1 MKKLLLSA
9 LMLVGSLASFG
20 QVFSGTV
27 ADTTNEPMLMASV
40 AFLNPEDSTVA
51 SFVITDNDGYFQSG
65 RLSEGKYFVQV
76 SFLGYETYSKEVTV
90 GENGTPSDLGII
102 KIKPALNTLSEV
114 VINGQRIPVLIN
126 KDTVEYNASSFRVQ
140 ADDNV
145 EDLLKR
151 LPGIEVE
158 RDGSITAQGQEV
170 QQVLVDGKEFFGGD
184 PTVATRNI
192 PADAVERVQVYD
204 RQTDDAMFTGVDDG
218 ERSKT
223 INLELKEDR
232 KNGYFGYAEG
242 GGGYADDRFPFIGKG
257 GLHSFT
263 NTTRLSVL
271 TNVNNINDYG
281 FSFGD
286 MRDMSGSS
294 GGMGRG
300 GYMITVNDNNGIP
313 MNYSGPNDGLYFS
326 GATGVNLNW
335 DPNSKHRF
343 NASYFY
349 SHLDNFTTTT
359 ENSQEFFG
367 DTEIIGF
374 RESEENS
381 VSNNHSF
388 NINHRSDL
396 DTMNRIEF
404 KANGNYQVGFSNSSI
419 FEERDIERQGT
430 LQQSSRNTNSQ
441 NTNTGANFNLNYIHK
456 FNNAGRLLTIRTS
469 LNTSDRE
476 SQGEWQN
483 NNAFPLDNDVDSLFQ
498 SRGDLSNNRVLSA
511 SAAYSEPIA
520 KNHLLEFTAR
530 LSSNEENLTRTT
542 IDVYSGGF
550 LEEFSPIFNMS
561 ENTRGIAMAYKYTG
575 QEHNLDVSLRGN
587 AYTQG
592 AIESRFEST
601 IENRTYMYLLPSVNY
616 NWSLSSFS
624 RLSFNYGTDVQLPEL
639 TQLLTLRDITNPLI
653 TYVGNANLEPQFNQ
667 SVWAHYGTWN
677 SFSGYGVWGFIS
689 AGRTDN
695 VISTSQTID
704 NQYVRTFTPE
714 NFDTPAYNVRGN
726 VSYNQSIN
734 AIGMRTR
741 VGANSSWSSSPSRIN
756 GDLNEQTN
764 TSAGGS
770 LSVSNLNQD
779 ILEVSVG
786 GSWNMN
792 WSTFS
797 LQERL
802 NQEYLS
808 QSYFVDFEWNVTKA
822 LGVESGVE
830 MNNYSNASFAEDQF
844 VPVWNANISYNLSK
858 TGTAQLELTVFDILN
873 QNRGIN
879 RFGNLNAIIE
889 RNTNSL
895 GRYVMISFLYKFNS
909 NMGGASG
916 EGSGRREEIR
926 VTH

>member
-1 MKKLLLSA
+1 MKKLLLLA
-9 LMLVGSLASFG
+9 IAVMGSWASNA
-20 QVFSGTV
+20 QVFMGTV

-40 AFLNPEDSTVA
+40 AFLNPSDSTVA
-51 SFVITDNDGYFQSG
+51 SFVITDNDGKFRSS
-65 RLSEGKYFVQV
+65 RLSDGDYIFQV
-76 SFLGYETYSKEVTV
+76 SFLGYETYSTMVTV
-90 GENGTPSDLGII
+90 GENGTPPDLGVI
-102 KIKPALNTLSEV
+102 KIRPALNTLSEV

-232 KNGYFGYAEG
+232 RNGYFGYAEG
-242 GGGYADDRFPFIGKG
+242 GAGYAEDRYPFMGKAG
-257 GLHSFT
+257 VHSFT
-263 NTTRLSVL
+263 NTTRVSVL

-286 MRDMSGSS
+286 FRDMSGGG

-300 GYMITVNDNNGIP
+300 GYSITVDGSESIP
-313 MNYSGPNDGLYFS
+313 LNYAGPNDGLYFS

-335 DPNSKHRF
+335 DPNRNHRF

-349 SHLDNFTTTT
+349 THLDNFTTTT
-359 ENSQEFFG
+359 ENSREFVG
-367 DTEIIGF
+367 NTEIVGR

-381 VSNNHSF
+381 ISNNHSF
-388 NINHRSDL
+388 SINHRSDL

-404 KANGNYQVGFSNSSI
+404 KANGSYQAGFSNSTV
-419 FEERDIERQGT
+419 FEQRDIEGQGT
-430 LQQSSRNTNSQ
+430 LQQSNRSTNSE
-441 NTNTGANFNLNYIHK
+441 NNNTGANFNLNYIHK
-456 FNNAGRLLTIRTS
+456 FNNAGRLLTIRS
-469 LNTSDRE
+469 GLNLTDRE

-498 SRGDLSNNRVLSA
+498 SRQDLTFNRVYSA

-520 KNHLLEFTAR
+520 RKHLLEFTAS
-530 LSSNEENLTRTT
+530 LSSNSENLRRNTS
-542 IDVYSGGF
+542 DVYSGGF
-550 LEEFSPIFNMS
+550 LEEFSPNFSMTES
-561 ENTRGIAMAYKYTG
+561 TRGLALAYKYTG
-575 QEHNLDVSLRGN
+575 EKHNLDVSVRGN
-587 AYTQG
+587 MYTQG
-592 AIESRFEST
+592 AVESRLEST
-601 IENRTYMYLLPSVNY
+601 ITPRNYTYLLPNINY
-616 NWSLSSFS
+616 NYNMSSFS
-624 RLSFNYGTDVQLPEL
+624 RLSVNYSTNVQLPEL

-653 TYVGNANLEPQFNQ
+653 TYVGNANLEPQYTN
-667 SVWAHYGTWN
+667 SLWAHFGSWN
-677 SFSGYGVWGFIS
+677 SFAGYGWWGFINAS
-689 AGRTDN
+689 RTDN

-714 NFDTPAYNVRGN
+714 NFDTPSYSVRGN
-726 VSYNQSIN
+726 VSYNRSFNSIGLRSR
-734 AIGMRTR
+734 AGL
-741 VGANSSWSSSPSRIN
+741 NSSWSRSPNRIN
-756 GDLNEQTN
+756 GALNEQSN
-764 TSAGGS
+764 TAAGGS
-770 LSVSNLNQD
+770 LGLSNLNQD
-779 ILEVSVG
+779 IIEVSVG
-786 GSWNMN
+786 GEWNMN
-792 WSTFS
+792 WSEFS
-797 LQERL
+797 LQEQL
-802 NQEYLS
+802 NQQYFS
-808 QSYFVDFEWNVTKA
+808 QSYYVNFDWTPFK
-822 LGVESGVE
+822 GFGIESGVN

-844 VPVWNANISYNLSK
+844 VPVWNANIRYNLSK

-873 QNRGIN
+873 QNRGVS

-895 GRYVMISFLYKFNS
+895 GRYVMITFLYKFNS
-909 NMGGASG
+909 NMGGGAE
-916 EGSGRREEIR
+916 EGRGRREEIR
-926 VTH
+926 IVH